1 MMKRTAEAS
10 QRFKSGTTAVF
21 YLLTI
26 ALGGLVLS
34 VHGRLALAVDLT
46 ATACYIAA
54 TALFYDLSRPVH
66 RDVLQPRRAQR
77 WQDHDSIGAE

>member
-1 MMKRTAEAS
+1 MHLAQSLAEGGKIMRPAITTKRIAEAS

-34 VHGRLALAVDLT
+34 VHGGLAWAVDLI
-46 ATACYIAA
+46 ATACYIAV
-54 TALFYDLSRPVH
+54 TALFYELNR
-66 RDVLQPRRAQR
+66 
-77 WQDHDSIGAE
+77 